1 MSSSESSRD
10 RRADGLN
17 LHKFAAG
24 DLKDAASTDL
34 GQTEFIKRSA
44 TEVVAD
50 DVDTAASSTA
60 EFGLPVKEMLGVVA
74 YCYVKGVFC
83 SPDIAELLKND
94 PSLRAKFGR
103 KLPDADAVRRFRRRF
118 AGEIEDVLEDVL
130 RIFPKDRAPGEAAA
144 GGVQRE
150 AAELLHDAAW
160 TDNTRGRLT

>member
-1 MSSSESSRD
+1 MSAPESSRD
-10 RRADGLN
+10 RRADALN

-24 DLKDAASTDL
+24 DVKDAAPTDL

-44 TEVVAD
+44 TEVVAE
-50 DVDTAASSTA
+50 DVDLAGSPNA

-103 KLPDADAVRRFRRRF
+103 KLPDADAVRRFRRRY

-130 RIFPKDRAPGEAAA
+130 RIFPKDRPPGEATA
-144 GGVQRE
+144 GGTQRE
-150 AAELLHDAAW
+150 AADLLHDAAW